1 MFLSWNPHVP
11 HSPQEQKKTAFYL
24 SSFVMIACAGI
35 LSSSKPDNDILALRL
50 SPQLEN
56 NIPFSPSFDAKII
69 VEKILEARKKEWILM
84 EEKRENNIRKMS
96 RIPLTDRW
104 IYWTYVFR
112 DLRLDASMILDLIQR
127 ESKWLPHLTS
137 SKWAKWLMQLKDIVL
152 DDMMGVGWIKKYG
165 SFFLSL
171 RTDTLEKMSYEEDG
185 LKIATLKKLIRN
197 ILVIH
202 ASQDKTYL
210 NEYLEEYNQLIFSL
224 KSELY
229 NPDINLIFGSIYT
242 KYLEKLSS
250 EISEDRM
257 STVTHIIEHLDIND
271 LDRINQLRSAD
282 KKSKL
287 SSDYDFSTLDI
298 RKVITLSMYNVW
310 PNAKDMKPGI
320 LYAVAILV

>member
-1 MFLSWNPHVP
+1 
-11 HSPQEQKKTAFYL
+11 
-24 SSFVMIACAGI
+24 
-35 LSSSKPDNDILALRL
+35 
-50 SPQLEN
+50 
-56 NIPFSPSFDAKII
+56 
-69 VEKILEARKKEWILM
+69 
-84 EEKRENNIRKMS
+84 
-96 RIPLTDRW
+96 
-104 IYWTYVFR
+104 
-112 DLRLDASMILDLIQR
+112 
-127 ESKWLPHLTS
+127 
-137 SKWAKWLMQLKDIVL
+137 
-152 DDMMGVGWIKKYG
+152 
-165 SFFLSL
+165 
-171 RTDTLEKMSYEEDG
+171 MSYDEDG

-298 RKVITLSMYNVW
+298 RKVITLSMYNV
-310 PNAKDMKPGI
+310 
-320 LYAVAILV
+320 